1 MKEDYQK
8 GFKKLTLFFFRTACH
23 LYVTRVYLYVIRMP
37 LVRTRMS
44 FVCHLYALVC
54 HPYVTRMYSYVIRIS
69 LVCIRISFVCHS
81 YVILCHPYVT
91 RMYSYASRMYS
102 YVLVC
107 YPYVTRMSS
116 VCHSYVVLPWT
127 LLHWLWMLKLCI
139 EVQFT
144 KFMNIFFSS
153 VGITPVKWHKYQEQ
167 RRSRRRSTHFCKLST
182 KNKKSIFLGRRR
194 RRGSSLFI
202 QDFQTNPQIG
212 FRSSG
217 LQRK

>member
-1 MKEDYQK
+1 MKKSCRKCASNANLRPLFNFGKQPKTVITFKEFFQKSNILKEDYQK

-23 LYVTRVYLYVIRMP
+23 LYVTRVYLHVIRMP

-107 YPYVTRMSS
+107 HPYVTRLSS
-116 VCHSYVVLPWT
+116 VCHSYVVLP
-127 LLHWLWMLKLCI
+127 
-139 EVQFT
+139 
-144 KFMNIFFSS
+144 
-153 VGITPVKWHKYQEQ
+153 
-167 RRSRRRSTHFCKLST
+167 
-182 KNKKSIFLGRRR
+182 
-194 RRGSSLFI
+194 
-202 QDFQTNPQIG
+202 
-212 FRSSG
+212 
-217 LQRK
+217 